1 MSVKYRNECVGCPP
15 GMGCMGDACPYKNV
29 PVYYCDECGEE
40 IVEHPP
46 YRDYYTTD
54 DGDHLCKHCF
64 NKAMIDA
71 GNIEEVI
78 D

>member
-15 GMGCMGDACPYKNV
+15 NMGCSDTCPFKEV
-29 PVYYCDECGEE
+29 PVYYCDDCGVE
-40 IVEHPP
+40 IVEPP
-46 YRDYYTTD
+46 SYREYYTT
-54 DGDHLCKHCF
+54 GGSDHLCKDCF

-71 GNIEEVI
+71 GMIEEVI